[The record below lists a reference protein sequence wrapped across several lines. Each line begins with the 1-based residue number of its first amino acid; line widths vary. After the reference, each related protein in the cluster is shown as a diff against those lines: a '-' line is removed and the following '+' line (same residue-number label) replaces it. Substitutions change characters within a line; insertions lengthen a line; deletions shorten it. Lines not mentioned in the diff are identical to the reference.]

1 MSSYSRVTSHKAMV
15 FDEVRNRAYAR
26 AIQARVQRGSVALDL
41 GAGLGI
47 HGLIAAAAGARAIYM
62 VDPSPV
68 VLAAEQ
74 IAEANGFSQQVS
86 CFRSEIEQTQLP
98 EKADLLLSVFTGN
111 FLLTEDLLPALFWA
125 RDHCLAPG
133 GRMIPDRAR
142 MWVAPVSA
150 DEYYREHIE
159 AWSEPV
165 EGINF
170 GKARLFAS
178 NSLFY
183 DKQER
188 LKAVLLADP
197 VCIEDIDLTTA
208 TNADCDAEAELTLGA
223 SGTCHGWLGWM
234 DIRLGDYWLST
245 APDAADTHWS
255 QTFLPLDVP
264 LGVKA
269 GQVLRFGL
277 SRPEYGEWTWTTTC
291 GDLTQRQSTF
301 LSLPLEPAS
310 LAKRSPEYRPTKG
323 DLGRAALSVLVAM
336 EGELRTAEIAQMLCK
351 DHPDLF
357 SVPAKAAR
365 FVDDMIRKFG

>member
-26 AIQARVQRGSVALDL
+26 AIRDSIRPDSVVLDL
-41 GAGLGI
+41 GAGLGL
-47 HGLIAAAAGARAIYM
+47 HGLIAAAAGARRIYM

-86 CFRSEIEQTQLP
+86 CYQSEIEQTLLP

-142 MWVAPVSA
+142 MWVAPVTA
-150 DEYYREHIE
+150 GEYYRKHIE

-165 EGINF
+165 EGIDF
-170 GKARLFAS
+170 VKARRFAS

-188 LKAVLLADP
+188 FKAELLAEA

-208 TNADCDAEAELTLGA
+208 TSAACDAAVDLTLGS

-234 DIRLGDYWLST
+234 DIRLSEDWLST
-245 APDAADTHWS
+245 APDSPDTHWS
-255 QTFLPLDVP
+255 QTFLPLDAP

-269 GQVLRFGL
+269 GQVLQFGL
-277 SRPEYGEWTWTTTC
+277 SRPEYGEWTWTTSC
-291 GDLTQRQSTF
+291 RDETQRQSTF
-301 LSLPLEPAS
+301 LSLPLEPAG
-310 LAKRSPEYRPTKG
+310 LLKRSPDHRPATG
-323 DLGRAALSVLVAM
+323 ELGKAALSVLVAM
-336 EGELRTAEIAQMLCK
+336 NGELKTAEIVQKLCT
-351 DHPDLF
+351 DYPNLF
-357 SVPAKAAR
+357 SVQARAAR
-365 FVDDMIRKFG
+365 FVDDMIRKYG